1 MLRLR
6 PCSLVAALAL
16 LGAGCDRG
24 VGPNVRTLEVHG
36 LPRCAARSRYARP
49 IVVRVDRERA
59 LFDEPY
65 RTQQQVEVPTSPV
78 ALSVPRARMRLT
90 VRAGLCAPTSLAT
103 WDCAAATW
111 LSQAV
116 VDVDGR
122 ATPLPV
128 TLPEFEVPC
137 TVQPR

>member
-6 PCSLVAALAL
+6 PCSLVAAIAL
-16 LGAGCDRG
+16 FGCDRG
-24 VGPNVRTLEVHG
+24 VGPNARSLEVHG
-36 LPRCAARSRYARP
+36 LPRCPARSAYTRP
-49 IVVRVDRERA
+49 IVLRVDRERT

-65 RTQQQVEVPTSPV
+65 RTQQLVQTPTAVV
-78 ALSVPRARMRLT
+78 ALSVPRTRMRLT

-111 LSQAV
+111 LSTTTI
-116 VDVDGR
+116 DVDAR
-122 ATPLPV
+122 ATPFAV
-128 TLPEFEVPC
+128 TLPELEVPC

>member
-6 PCSLVAALAL
+6 PCSLVAALVL
-16 LGAGCDRG
+16 FGCDRG
-24 VGPNVRTLEVHG
+24 VGPSTRPLEVHG
-36 LPRCAARSRYARP
+36 LPRCPARSTYARP

-59 LFDEPY
+59 LFDEPWS
-65 RTQQQVEVPTSPV
+65 TQQRVEVPTSVV
-78 ALSVPRARMRLT
+78 ALMLPRTRMRLA

-111 LSQAV
+111 LSATT

-122 ATPLPV
+122 ASPVTV
-128 TLPEFEVPC
+128 TLPEFEAPCSVVP
-137 TVQPR
+137 R